1 MTPKTAQPNIFD
13 KIRLSNWQLF
23 VNRSFAK
30 NFSTGPSLSEYI
42 YDIRGPFTPVAAS
55 KFARVFRCKVNFAS
69 HEQDLF
75 FKQYLYRSPIDFLKH
90 IFRPSRAKR
99 AAAAATMLAQQ
110 GLSTPQV
117 VAIGRLKIAGLAIK
131 TFVIT
136 RSIENAK
143 DLYACLED
151 VMQGSPSQR
160 HKFLTDLGT
169 TIGTMHNAAIFH
181 GDLRPGNVMARIQ
194 DGNWKFYFLDNERT
208 IKFAKLSEK
217 LRLKNLVQIN
227 MIPSKQLTAAD
238 RMRFYKSYKNAHTI
252 PIKNQ
257 KQLANQTAQK
267 TAKRMAKRL
276 RYL

>member
-13 KIRLSNWQLF
+13 KIRLSNWQLL
-23 VNRSFAK
+23 VNRNFAK
-30 NFSTGPSLSEYI
+30 TFSAGPALSEYI
-42 YDIRGPFTPVAAS
+42 YDIRGPFTPVPAS

-69 HEQDLF
+69 HEQDMF

-99 AAAAATMLAQQ
+99 AAAAAVMLAQH
-110 GLSTPQV
+110 GLSTPEV
-117 VAIGRLKIAGLAIK
+117 VAIGQLKIAGLAIK

-143 DLYACLED
+143 DLYACLDD
-151 VMQGSPSQR
+151 VIQGPVSQR

-169 TIGTMHNAAIFH
+169 TIGTMHNAGIFH

-194 DGNWKFYFLDNERT
+194 EGKWKFYFLDNERT
-208 IKFAKLSEK
+208 KKFAKLPEK

-227 MIPSKQLTAAD
+227 MITDDKLTAAD
-238 RMRFYKSYKNAHTI
+238 RMRFYKSYCKAHTI

-257 KQLANQTAQK
+257 KQLAIK
-267 TAKRMAKRL
+267 TANKTAYRL
-276 RYL
+276 EKKLQ